1 MRPEYHTEAFG
12 VSIEQSREV
21 WDEALRVICGLFL
34 NDTFPGHKGRHYEIP
49 ERKLVP
55 KPVQRPHPPLWVA
68 ATSQATFASAARAG
82 LGVLGFT
89 AVPPEELA
97 PPSPPIA
104 PLSGRPIPRASTAP
118 HPTSRWPRS

>member
-1 MRPEYHTEAFG
+1 M
-12 VSIEQSREV
+12 
-21 WDEALRVICGLFL
+21 ICGLFV

-68 ATSQATFASAARAG
+68 ATSQATFASAAAPGWR
-82 LGVLGFT
+82 LGFT

-97 PPSPPIA
+97 PAVAAYRAAQAAADPA
-104 PLSGRPIPRASTAP
+104 DFFGPRR
-118 HPTSRWPRS
+118 TSRWPRS